1 MPAQHIA
8 RDAPEF
14 SEEAVARVPGTKH
27 LKRRKQLNDSLD
39 RAPLSY
45 AHWKLWVLSAFG
57 VALDGFDFFII
68 GVALPLIEKDFDAAP
83 WQVGAVG
90 AAAVLG
96 AVVGAI
102 VFGPLTDRIG
112 RKGMYFLDLLFFVV
126 FAGLSALAW
135 DIGSLIVFRFLL
147 GIGIGA
153 DYPISA
159 CYVSETMPARLRGRM
174 TSSAIGFQAV
184 GMLFGALAG
193 LITLLLV
200 RDLSAWRWM
209 LALGIVPAL
218 LVIVLR
224 RSVPESPRWLASHGK
239 QAEADAALAVLTG
252 VAAEEP
258 AAPPPAPAASAP
270 APPTQS
276 SLRQLFGVRLRRR
289 TLLATVPWFLMDIA
303 TYGVGLFTPTIL
315 MTLAFPGEHLSH
327 GNRFLGSE
335 IASVEGAVF
344 LDLFLIVGFALA
356 IILIDRVGRM
366 PLQILGFLAMAVG
379 LGILAMSGMGEEHNV
394 WLVFTGFILFN
405 TLMNA
410 GPNTTTYVL
419 PSEIFPT
426 QMRCTAHGLASA
438 SGKIGATIG
447 IFFLPIF
454 KAGLG
459 LGPTLLI
466 VGSAAVLG
474 AVVTWLCAIET
485 MGRSLDE
492 FETVN

>member
-1 MPAQHIA
+1 
-8 RDAPEF
+8 
-14 SEEAVARVPGTKH
+14 VAGTKH
-27 LKRRKQLNDSLD
+27 RKHRQQVNDSLD
-39 RAPLSY
+39 KAPLSY

-68 GVALPLIEKDFDAAP
+68 GVALPLIQKDFNASP
-83 WQVGAVG
+83 WEVGAVG

-102 VFGPLTDRIG
+102 VFGPLTDKIG

-174 TSSAIGFQAV
+174 TSSTIGFQAL

-200 RDLSAWRWM
+200 PDLNAWRWM
-209 LALGIVPAL
+209 LALGILPAL

-224 RSVPESPRWLASHGK
+224 SSVPESPRWLASHGK
-239 QAEADAALAVLTG
+239 QAEAEAALAALTG
-252 VAAEEP
+252 ATVEESSPP
-258 AAPPPAPAASAP
+258 AATAPSAALPAP
-270 APPTQS
+270 
-276 SLRQLFGVRLRRR
+276 SLRQLFSQDLRRR
-289 TLLATVPWFLMDIA
+289 TILTTVPWFLMDIA

-315 MTLAFPGEHLSH
+315 MTLAFRGERLSH
-327 GNRFLGSE
+327 GNLFLGSE

-366 PLQILGFLAMAVG
+366 PLQIIGFLAMALG
-379 LGILAMSGMGEEHNV
+379 LGILAMSGMGQEQDV
-394 WLVFTGFILFN
+394 FLVFTGFILFN

-426 QMRCTAHGLASA
+426 QLRATAHGLASA

-447 IFFLPIF
+447 IFFLPIL
-454 KAGLG
+454 KASLG

-474 AVVTWLCAIET
+474 AAVTWLCAIET
-485 MGRSLDE
+485 MGRSLED
-492 FETVN
+492 FETAA